1 MQQKKFVSPKLLWKD
16 YQIKLKFKWSCLK
29 QKGQAAF
36 TPNNVVSSFIVY
48 ELDSLSR
55 DLNTDFTFGG
65 WLFGDVKLTKYYD
78 PDKYSNICYGVGF
91 DTQIEYS
98 LPDGSLGK
106 NVIVFEAD
114 MSLSVNIE
122 NQGIGI
128 WFLVKIQ
135 IIL

>member
-1 MQQKKFVSPKLLWKD
+1 M
-16 YQIKLKFKWSCLK
+16 
-29 QKGQAAF
+29 
-36 TPNNVVSSFIVY
+36 
-48 ELDSLSR
+48 SR

-78 PDKYSNICYGVGF
+78 PDKYSSICYGVGF

-128 WFLVKIQ
+128 
-135 IIL
+135 